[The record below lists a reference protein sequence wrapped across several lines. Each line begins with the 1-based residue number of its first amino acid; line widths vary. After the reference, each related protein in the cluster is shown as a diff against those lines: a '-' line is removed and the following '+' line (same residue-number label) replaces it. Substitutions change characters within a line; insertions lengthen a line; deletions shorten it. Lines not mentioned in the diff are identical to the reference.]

1 MTSGTE
7 PAKSRS
13 ILATLESFLQEAGKR
28 TIGGVLDQLA
38 AAKARR
44 DESAFSI
51 ALIALSA
58 KMARAD
64 GVATADEFE
73 AFRRFFEFP
82 AEEGQKVKMIYELAK
97 QDVAGFEHYLARV
110 AALYDDQPVV
120 LEDVLDCLFYIAT
133 ADGVEHPREKALL
146 DQAAKA
152 FKLSSAAARRLRA
165 AHFGL
170 GRDDPF
176 AVLGLAPDAS
186 PDLVRAAWR
195 ALIRDN
201 HPDAMIARGVPEVL
215 VKIAEARSAAINA
228 AYEKALALAS
238 S

>member
-1 MTSGTE
+1 MNGRE
-7 PAKSRS
+7 PTKSKS
-13 ILATLESFLQEAGKR
+13 ILSVLEAFLQQARNR
-28 TIGGVLDQLA
+28 TIGGVLDSLA
-38 AAKARR
+38 AARARR
-44 DESAFSI
+44 DEAAFSI

-64 GVATADEFE
+64 GAATAEEFA
-73 AFRRFFEFP
+73 AFLRFFDFP
-82 AEEGQKVKMIYELAK
+82 AEEGHKVRMIYELAK

-110 AALYDDQPVV
+110 AALYDDQPAI
-120 LEDVLDCLFYIAT
+120 LEDVLDCLYYIAT
-133 ADGVEHPREKALL
+133 ADGVEHPREKAML

-152 FKLSSAAARRLRA
+152 FRLSSAAARRLRA

-170 GRDDPF
+170 GKDDPF

-186 PDLVRAAWR
+186 PALVKGAYR
-195 ALIRDN
+195 ALMRDN
-201 HPDAMIARGVPEVL
+201 HPDALIARGVPPAL
-215 VKIAEARSAAINA
+215 IKIAEARSAAIND